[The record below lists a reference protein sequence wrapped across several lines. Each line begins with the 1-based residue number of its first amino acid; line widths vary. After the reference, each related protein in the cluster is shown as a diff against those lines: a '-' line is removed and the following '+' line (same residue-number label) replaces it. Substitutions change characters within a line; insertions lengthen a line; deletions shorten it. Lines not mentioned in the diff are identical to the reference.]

1 MAVGFP
7 PKYSEEINHVD
18 LNEKQFMALALE
30 AIKSL
35 KWNVGRISK
44 NKIIAYK
51 SMSLASWGEEII
63 VDIEEHSATISSKCS
78 SLQFIDWGRNRKNV
92 EEFIEV
98 CSPLAET
105 ISGNALTNKVQEMI
119 SSFPEC
125 ADSQIKETHDEKS
138 SGFLSLFKFRKG
150 FLITPLIIYINI
162 SIFIIMTLKGVDMFL
177 PSPESVL
184 KFGAN
189 FRPLTLQ
196 GEWWRLLSSCFIH
209 FGIMHLLM
217 NLYALLFIGLLLEP
231 LLGSARFSVA
241 YLLTGLTGSISSLYW
256 HEMTVSAG
264 ASGAIFGLYGV
275 FLAMLTTRLID
286 EAKRKSLLMSIGIF
300 VFYNLMN
307 DIFYI
312 P

>member
-119 SSFPEC
+119 SSFI
-125 ADSQIKETHDEKS
+125 QI
-138 SGFLSLFKFRKG
+138 
-150 FLITPLIIYINI
+150 P
-162 SIFIIMTLKGVDMFL
+162 
-177 PSPESVL
+177 
-184 KFGAN
+184 
-189 FRPLTLQ
+189 
-196 GEWWRLLSSCFIH
+196 
-209 FGIMHLLM
+209 
-217 NLYALLFIGLLLEP
+217 
-231 LLGSARFSVA
+231 
-241 YLLTGLTGSISSLYW
+241 
-256 HEMTVSAG
+256 
-264 ASGAIFGLYGV
+264 
-275 FLAMLTTRLID
+275 
-286 EAKRKSLLMSIGIF
+286 
-300 VFYNLMN
+300 
-307 DIFYI
+307 
-312 P
+312 